1 VTKELGKARALTG
14 ILAAQSAEMRAKGA
28 ALIQQADRLLCE
40 SWNER
45 MWSDGEPIDPS
56 PTIDQAIN
64 GGFPCWKSSVHGA
77 RRRTTS
83 IWQLLSTRRPP
94 SCTILQAVCAAASA
108 PRTGGVRRR
117 PCSNLIG
124 SCFTPEWRSRLRSQQ
139 ESLTLAY
146 SNHERT
152 PKVQTATAYLETLNP
167 EQRRAVEH
175 GPAGGLASPPL
186 LVIAGAGSGKTNT
199 LAHRVAHLIVQGA
212 DPRRILLMTF
222 SRRAAS
228 EMTKRVERIA
238 RKVLGDNA
246 GIMTDALTWAGTYHG
261 IGARLLREY
270 AEQIGLDP
278 AFTIHDREDSAD
290 LMNLVRHEKG
300 FSKTESRFPTKGAC
314 LSIYS
319 RCVNAEMP
327 IEQVIG
333 TSYPWCAGWAAEL
346 KELFAAYVE
355 AKQKQN
361 VLDYDDLLLYW
372 AQMVG
377 DAGFAD
383 DIGGRFDHVLVDE
396 YQDTNRLQS
405 SILLALK
412 PGGRGLTVVGDDA
425 QSIYSFRAAT
435 VRNILDFPNQFS
447 PPANI
452 ITLDRN
458 YRSTQTILAAANGVI
473 SLSKERFTK
482 NLWTERTSGAK
493 PQLVTVRDEADQA
506 RFIVERIL
514 ENRESGTLLKEQA
527 VLFRTS
533 SHSGPLEIE
542 LTRRNIP
549 FVKFGGLKF
558 LDAAH
563 IKDMLA
569 LLRFVENPR
578 DRVAGFRLLH
588 LLPGI
593 GSATA
598 QRVLDHMAEA
608 ADPITALAGIPTPP
622 RTGDDW
628 KGFVETLGNLR
639 YSEWPVDLERARLWY
654 EPHLDRIHEDAET
667 RRADLLQLEQIAS
680 GYPSRERFLT
690 ELTLDPPDATSDQ
703 AGVPL
708 LDEDYLILSTIHSA
722 KGQEWKSV
730 YLLNVVDG
738 CMPSDLGAGT
748 SAEIEEERRLLYVA
762 MTRAKDDLHLVV
774 PQRFFVHGQHAQGDR
789 HLYASRTRFIPE
801 KLLGLFER
809 TAWPFVPAGT
819 GARTAGPG
827 PRVDIG
833 ARMRGMWR

>member
-1 VTKELGKARALTG
+1 V
-14 ILAAQSAEMRAKGA
+14 LA
-28 ALIQQADRLLCE
+28 
-40 SWNER
+40 
-45 MWSDGEPIDPS
+45 
-56 PTIDQAIN
+56 
-64 GGFPCWKSSVHGA
+64 
-77 RRRTTS
+77 TT
-83 IWQLLSTRRPP
+83 
-94 SCTILQAVCAAASA
+94 AAS
-108 PRTGGVRRR
+108 
-117 PCSNLIG
+117 
-124 SCFTPEWRSRLRSQQ
+124 
-139 ESLTLAY
+139 
-146 SNHERT
+146 
-152 PKVQTATAYLETLNP
+152 YLETLNP

-175 GPAGGLASPPL
+175 GVTADGHVGAPL

-199 LAHRVAHLIVQGA
+199 LAHRVAHLIVSGA

-228 EMTKRVERIA
+228 EMSKRVERIA
-238 RKVLGDNA
+238 RKVLGGKA
-246 GIMTDALTWAGTYHG
+246 GIMNDALSWAGTFHG

-270 AEQIGLDP
+270 ADQIGLNP

-290 LMNLVRHEKG
+290 LMNLVRHERG
-300 FSKTESRFPTKGAC
+300 LSKTESRFPAKGTC

-319 RCVNAEMP
+319 RCVNAET
-327 IEQVIG
+327 ELEEVLG
-333 TSYPWCAGWAAEL
+333 ASYPWYAGWAAEL
-346 KELFAAYVE
+346 EELFAAYVE
-355 AKQKQN
+355 AKQKHN

-372 AQMVG
+372 AQMMS
-377 DAGFAD
+377 DAGIAA

-405 SILLALK
+405 SVLLALK

-435 VRNILDFPNQFS
+435 ARNILDFPEQFS
-447 PPANI
+447 PKAEI
-452 ITLDRN
+452 VTLDRN
-458 YRSTQTILAAANGVI
+458 YRSTQPILSAANGVI
-473 SLSKERFTK
+473 DLARERFTK
-482 NLWTERTSGAK
+482 NLWTERASAAK
-493 PQLVTVRDEADQA
+493 PRLVAVRDEADQA
-506 RFIVERIL
+506 RYIVERIL
-514 ENRESGTLLKEQA
+514 ENREEGALLKQQA

-563 IKDMLA
+563 VKDVLA

-578 DRVAGFRLLH
+578 DRVAGFRVLH

-593 GSATA
+593 GPASA
-598 QRVLDHMAEA
+598 QRILDQMAEA
-608 ADPITALAGIPTPP
+608 TDPLSALCSLPCPP
-622 RTGDDW
+622 RAGDDW
-628 KGFVETLGNLR
+628 AAFVGTIGNLR
-639 YSEWPVDLERARLWY
+639 YSEWPSDLERARLWY
-654 EPHLDRIHEDAET
+654 EPHLERIHEDAEV
-667 RRADLLQLEQIAS
+667 RRADLVQLEQIAS

-730 YLLNVVDG
+730 YVLNVVDG

-748 SAEIEEERRLLYVA
+748 SAELEEERRLLYVA
-762 MTRAKDDLHLVV
+762 MTRAKDDLHLMV
-774 PQRFFVHGQHAQGDR
+774 PQRFFTHGQHSQGDR
-789 HLYASRTRFIPE
+789 HVYASRTRFIPE

-809 TAWPFVPAGT
+809 TNWPLVPS
-819 GARTAGPG
+819 GATVRNPSQGQ
-827 PRVDIG
+827 RVDIG
-833 ARMRGMWR
+833 ARVRGMWR